1 MLSVSIG
8 LSNRTRVAFMKPTSK
23 NCEGNRFNIMIL
35 LQLLMLPTLICGFA
49 PLPKINKPSIRRCWA
64 KKSDADGD
72 SDKRTLSS
80 NSLYGP
86 VSSFS
91 SPDAYTESQ
100 ISKIFGECV
109 PLSLAGRCKTNN
121 HVDMIFLSSLEEGR
135 IISESYIKCLQSDDH
150 DLQEDIDISAL
161 PIPLS
166 SSLSSSAMKLL
177 SHSYTSEPLSKSVL
191 LSLNSLLVNR
201 DGGLF
206 DNLPW
211 STWSVDPD
219 KKERDA
225 ANNVVDAK
233 YTMGKR
239 VAYQRFMGKDWQGRS
254 LSLTNL
260 AKRLRYMLERSEEEI
275 KNDGGSD
282 DTMMLSLSQRL
293 LELEVT
299 EATTFMAECEKNL
312 AIAKASEND
321 GEYEL
326 EQLEEARARLQL
338 AETSLSELGSATTDN
353 QSNAQS
359 LILSILDKLSEQE
372 NPPPYRGAIGYPAKL
387 DSKKEMFEDSVLPY
401 SSSYELLSEVIS
413 EQLNSEVIGCVLE
426 QCSLLEGNL
435 VVGGSLLLKR
445 KGVKRTTTVAGE
457 AVSYSDDDDDYGNEG
472 VLPRSMYLVECF
484 SDEAIGYAMT
494 SRLPIL
500 VQREIYERAATNDVA
515 LDVTEALIVRNDTK
529 SQESI
534 SYLNRIPLIRLF
546 DDIADLTTQVEG
558 DRVLSKRQS
567 RFIRIPLTTNPTL
580 FDGSNQG
587 SQPSAAANGP
597 VFSTFNPVAS
607 LDEFDTL
614 SDDDK
619 VRLLLKL
626 ESFKGALPRP
636 RAVRNDPSVLDNIL
650 VPLIDESVRRQY
662 QIRDAER
669 RGDFKE
675 ANALRE
681 EISPR
686 QRALEEAQAA
696 REAGFEERALQL
708 EEEAEL
714 YKALRAD
721 VTQDEGSY
729 SRFLDRDDWYE
740 RETKARIKRLD
751 KKKFGSL
758 LDGID
763 LP

>member
-1 MLSVSIG
+1 M
-8 LSNRTRVAFMKPTSK
+8 A
-23 NCEGNRFNIMIL
+23 L
-35 LQLLMLPTLICGFA
+35 LLHLLMLPTLICGFA
-49 PLPKINKPSIRRCWA
+49 PNNHLGVSLLRNHNPTAILSGAINSN
-64 KKSDADGD
+64 ADGD
-72 SDKRTLSS
+72 NDRGTLSN

-86 VSSFS
+86 ASSFS
-91 SPDAYTESQ
+91 SPDAFTESQ
-100 ISKIFGECV
+100 ISKIFGDCV

-121 HVDMIFLSSLEEGR
+121 NVDMIFLSSMKEGR
-135 IISESYIKCLQSDDH
+135 IISESYNKCIQSDED
-150 DLQEDIDISAL
+150 DNVNEDIDISVL
-161 PIPLS
+161 PIPIS

-201 DGGLF
+201 DLGLF
-206 DNLPW
+206 DNMPW

-219 KKERDA
+219 LKERDA

-233 YTMGKR
+233 YAMGKR

-260 AKRLRYMLERSEEEI
+260 AKRLRYMQEGLDEET
-275 KNDGGSD
+275 KNDSGSD
-282 DTMMLSLSQRL
+282 DEMMLSLSQRL
-293 LELEVT
+293 LELEIT
-299 EATTFMAECEKNL
+299 EATMFMAECEKNL
-312 AIAKASEND
+312 AIANTSEND
-321 GEYEL
+321 DTKEL
-326 EQLEEARARLQL
+326 EQLEKARARLQL
-338 AETSLSELGSATTDN
+338 AETSLSALEGATTDN
-353 QSNAQS
+353 QGKAQS
-359 LILSILDKLSEQE
+359 LILAILDKLSEQE

-387 DSKKEMFEDSVLPY
+387 DTKKEMFEDSVLPY
-401 SSSYELLSEVIS
+401 SSPYELLNEVIS

-426 QCSLLEGNL
+426 QSSLLEGNL

-445 KGVKRTTTVAGE
+445 KGVKRTTSLAGE
-457 AVSYSDDDDDYGNEG
+457 TVSYSDDDDDFGNEG
-472 VLPRSMYLVECF
+472 VLPRSMYVVECF
-484 SDEAIGYAMT
+484 PDEAIGLAMS

-500 VQREIYERAATNDVA
+500 VQREVYDRAATKDVE
-515 LDVTEALIVRNDTK
+515 LDVTQALNIRNETK
-529 SQESI
+529 RAESL
-534 SYLNRIPLIRLF
+534 SYLNRIPLIRIL

-558 DRVLSKRQS
+558 DRVLSKTQS

-580 FDGSNQG
+580 FDGPNQVPQ
-587 SQPSAAANGP
+587 SSAGP

-626 ESFKGALPRP
+626 ESFKGVLPRP
-636 RAVRNDPSVLDNIL
+636 RALRSDPSLLDNIL
-650 VPLIDESVRRQY
+650 LPLIDESVRRQY

-669 RGDFKE
+669 RGDFRE

-696 REAGFEERALQL
+696 RDAGLEERALQL

-751 KKKFGSL
+751 KKKFGTL

>member
-1 MLSVSIG
+1 M
-8 LSNRTRVAFMKPTSK
+8 T
-23 NCEGNRFNIMIL
+23 L

-49 PLPKINKPSIRRCWA
+49 SLPQPKINKPSIRCWA
-64 KKSDADGD
+64 QKSNEDGD
-72 SDKRTLSS
+72 SDKETLSN
-80 NSLYGP
+80 NSLYGQA
-86 VSSFS
+86 SSFT

-121 HVDMIFLSSLEEGR
+121 NVDMIFLSSLEDGR

-150 DLQEDIDISAL
+150 DTHEDIDISAL

-166 SSLSSSAMKLL
+166 SSLSSSAIKLL

-211 STWSVDPD
+211 SSWSVDPD
-219 KKERDA
+219 FMERDA

-260 AKRLRYMLERSEEEI
+260 AKKLRYMLERDEES
-275 KNDGGSD
+275 KNDSGSD

-299 EATTFMAECEKNL
+299 EATMFMAECEKNL
-312 AIAKASEND
+312 AIANASESN

-326 EQLEEARARLQL
+326 EQLEKARARLEQ
-338 AETSLSELGSATTDN
+338 AETSLSELGGATADN

-401 SSSYELLSEVIS
+401 SSPYELLNEIIS

-445 KGVKRTTTVAGE
+445 KSAERTTTIAGE
-457 AVSYSDDDDDYGNEG
+457 EVSYSDDDDDYGNEG

-484 SDEAIGYAMT
+484 SDEAIGFAMT
-494 SRLPIL
+494 SRRPIL
-500 VQREIYERAATNDVA
+500 VQREIYERAATQDVE
-515 LDVTEALIVRNDTK
+515 LDVTEAMNVRNETR

-534 SYLNRIPLIRLF
+534 SYLNRMPLIRLF
-546 DDIADLTTQVEG
+546 DDIADLTNQVEG
-558 DRVLSKRQS
+558 DRVLSKSQS

-580 FDGSNQG
+580 FDGSDQG
-587 SQPSAAANGP
+587 PQSSAASNTGP

-636 RAVRNDPSVLDNIL
+636 RSVANDPSLLDNIL
-650 VPLIDESVRRQY
+650 LPLIDESVRRQY
-662 QIRDAER
+662 QIRDAEL
-669 RGDFKE
+669 RGDFEE

-696 REAGFEERALQL
+696 RDAGFEERALQL

-751 KKKFGSL
+751 KKKFGTL

>member
-1 MLSVSIG
+1 MM
-8 LSNRTRVAFMKPTSK
+8 TRS
-23 NCEGNRFNIMIL
+23 
-35 LQLLMLPTLICGFA
+35 QLFMLPTLICGFV
-49 PLPKINKPSIRRCWA
+49 PNDYHSISSISRNHHKPISILLA
-64 KKSDADGD
+64 AMNSNEDGD
-72 SDKRTLSS
+72 SNRGTLSD

-86 VSSFS
+86 TSRFS
-91 SPDAYTESQ
+91 SPDTFTESQ
-100 ISKIFGECV
+100 ISKIFGNCV

-121 HVDMIFLSSLEEGR
+121 SVDMIFLSSMEEGR
-135 IISESYIKCLQSDDH
+135 IISQSYIKCLQSDDDDTDTH
-150 DLQEDIDISAL
+150 EEIDISAL
-161 PIPLS
+161 PIPIA
-166 SSLSSSAMKLL
+166 SSLSASAMKLL
-177 SHSYTSEPLSKSVL
+177 SHSYTSSPLSKSVL

-219 KKERDA
+219 MKERDA
-225 ANNVVDAK
+225 ANNVVDSK
-233 YTMGKR
+233 YALGKR

-254 LSLTNL
+254 ISLTNM
-260 AKRLRYMLERSEEEI
+260 AKRLRYMLEADEES
-275 KNDGGSD
+275 KKDSGSD
-282 DTMMLSLSQRL
+282 DNMMLSLSQRL
-293 LELEVT
+293 LELEIT
-299 EATTFMAECEKNL
+299 EATMFMAECEKNL
-312 AIAKASEND
+312 AIANASEKD
-321 GEYEL
+321 DQYEV
-326 EQLEEARARLQL
+326 EQLEKARARLQL
-338 AETSLSELGSATTDN
+338 AETSLSELGGTTTDN
-353 QSNAQS
+353 QSKSQS

-387 DSKKEMFEDSVLPY
+387 DSKKEMFEDSMLPY
-401 SSSYELLSEVIS
+401 SSPYELLNEIIS

-445 KGVKRTTTVAGE
+445 KGVERKTTLAGE
-457 AVSYSDDDDDYGNEG
+457 TVSYSDDDDDYGNEG
-472 VLPRSMYLVECF
+472 VLPRSMYVVECF
-484 SDEAIGYAMT
+484 SDEAIGFAMT

-500 VQREIYERAATNDVA
+500 VQREIYERAATKDVE
-515 LDVTEALIVRNDTK
+515 LDVMQASNVRNETKSAEAL
-529 SQESI
+529 
-534 SYLNRIPLIRLF
+534 SYLNRIPVIRLF

-558 DRVLSKRQS
+558 ERVLSKSQS
-567 RFIRIPLTTNPTL
+567 RFIRIPLTTNPSP
-580 FDGSNQG
+580 FDGPNQVPQSSAVSN
-587 SQPSAAANGP
+587 SP

-614 SDDDK
+614 SEDDK

-636 RAVRNDPSVLDNIL
+636 RAVKSDPILLDNML

-696 REAGFEERALQL
+696 REAGLEERALQL

>member
-1 MLSVSIG
+1 MM
-8 LSNRTRVAFMKPTSK
+8 TRS
-23 NCEGNRFNIMIL
+23 
-35 LQLLMLPTLICGFA
+35 QLFMLPTLICGFA
-49 PLPKINKPSIRRCWA
+49 PNDYHSISVLSAAINSNE
-64 KKSDADGD
+64 DGD
-72 SDKRTLSS
+72 SNRGTLSD

-86 VSSFS
+86 TSRFS
-91 SPDAYTESQ
+91 SPDAFTESQ
-100 ISKIFGECV
+100 ISKIFGNCV
-109 PLSLAGRCKTNN
+109 PLSLAGRCKTNSN
-121 HVDMIFLSSLEEGR
+121 VDMIFLSSMEEGR
-135 IISESYIKCLQSDDH
+135 IISESYIKCLQSDDDDTQH
-150 DLQEDIDISAL
+150 EEIDISAL
-161 PIPLS
+161 PIPIA
-166 SSLSSSAMKLL
+166 SSLSASAMKLL
-177 SHSYTSEPLSKSVL
+177 SHSYTSVPLSKSVL

-219 KKERDA
+219 MKERDA
-225 ANNVVDAK
+225 ANNVVDSK
-233 YTMGKR
+233 YAMGKR

-254 LSLTNL
+254 ISLTNM
-260 AKRLRYMLERSEEEI
+260 AKRLRYMLEADEES
-275 KNDGGSD
+275 KKDSGSD
-282 DTMMLSLSQRL
+282 DNTMLSLSQRL
-293 LELEVT
+293 LELEIT
-299 EATTFMAECEKNL
+299 EATMFMAECEKNL
-312 AIAKASEND
+312 AIANASEKD
-321 GEYEL
+321 DQYEV
-326 EQLEEARARLQL
+326 EQLEKARARLQL
-338 AETSLSELGSATTDN
+338 AETSLGELGGTTTDN
-353 QSNAQS
+353 QSKSQS
-359 LILSILDKLSEQE
+359 LVLSILDKLSEQE

-401 SSSYELLSEVIS
+401 SSPYELLNEIIS

-445 KGVKRTTTVAGE
+445 KGVERTATLAGE
-457 AVSYSDDDDDYGNEG
+457 TVSYSDDDDDYGNEG
-472 VLPRSMYLVECF
+472 VLPRSMYVVECF
-484 SDEAIGYAMT
+484 SDEAIGFAMT

-500 VQREIYERAATNDVA
+500 VQREIYERAATKDVE
-515 LDVTEALIVRNDTK
+515 LDVMQASNVRNETK
-529 SQESI
+529 SAESL
-534 SYLNRIPLIRLF
+534 SYLNRIPVIRLF

-558 DRVLSKRQS
+558 ERVLSKSQS
-567 RFIRIPLTTNPTL
+567 RFIRIPLTTNPSP
-580 FDGSNQG
+580 FDGPNQ
-587 SQPSAAANGP
+587 SSAASNGP

-614 SDDDK
+614 SEDDK

-636 RAVRNDPSVLDNIL
+636 RAVKSDPTLLDNML

-696 REAGFEERALQL
+696 REAGLEERALQL

>member
-1 MLSVSIG
+1 MM
-8 LSNRTRVAFMKPTSK
+8 TRS
-23 NCEGNRFNIMIL
+23 
-35 LQLLMLPTLICGFA
+35 QLFMLPTLICGFA
-49 PLPKINKPSIRRCWA
+49 PNDYHSISSLSRNHHKPISILSAAINSNE
-64 KKSDADGD
+64 DGD
-72 SDKRTLSS
+72 SNRGTLSD

-86 VSSFS
+86 TSRFS
-91 SPDAYTESQ
+91 SPDAFTESQ
-100 ISKIFGECV
+100 ISKIFGNCV
-109 PLSLAGRCKTNN
+109 PLSLAGRCKTNSN
-121 HVDMIFLSSLEEGR
+121 VDMIFLSSMEEGR
-135 IISESYIKCLQSDDH
+135 IISESYIKCLQSDDDDTQH
-150 DLQEDIDISAL
+150 EEIDISAL
-161 PIPLS
+161 PIPIA
-166 SSLSSSAMKLL
+166 SSLSASAMKLL
-177 SHSYTSEPLSKSVL
+177 SHSYTSVPLSKSVL
-191 LSLNSLLVNR
+191 LSLNALLVNR

-219 KKERDA
+219 MKERDA
-225 ANNVVDAK
+225 ANNVVDTK
-233 YTMGKR
+233 YAMGKR

-254 LSLTNL
+254 ISLTNM
-260 AKRLRYMLERSEEEI
+260 AKRLRYMLEADEES
-275 KNDGGSD
+275 KKDSGSD
-282 DTMMLSLSQRL
+282 DNTMLSLSQRL
-293 LELEVT
+293 LELEIT
-299 EATTFMAECEKNL
+299 EAAMFMAECEKNL
-312 AIAKASEND
+312 AIANASEND
-321 GEYEL
+321 DQYEV
-326 EQLEEARARLQL
+326 EQLEKARARLQL
-338 AETSLSELGSATTDN
+338 AETSLGELGGTTTDN
-353 QSNAQS
+353 QSKSQS
-359 LILSILDKLSEQE
+359 LVLSILDKLSEQE

-401 SSSYELLSEVIS
+401 SSPYELLNEIIS

-445 KGVKRTTTVAGE
+445 KGVERTATLAGE
-457 AVSYSDDDDDYGNEG
+457 TVSYSDDDDDYGNEG
-472 VLPRSMYLVECF
+472 VLPRSMYVVECF
-484 SDEAIGYAMT
+484 SDEAIGFAMT

-500 VQREIYERAATNDVA
+500 VQREIYERAATKDVE
-515 LDVTEALIVRNDTK
+515 LDVMQASNVRNETK
-529 SQESI
+529 SAESL
-534 SYLNRIPLIRLF
+534 SYLNRIPVIRLF

-558 DRVLSKRQS
+558 ERVLSKSQS
-567 RFIRIPLTTNPTL
+567 RFIRIPLTTNPSP
-580 FDGSNQG
+580 FDGPNQ
-587 SQPSAAANGP
+587 SSSASNGP

-614 SDDDK
+614 SEDDK

-636 RAVRNDPSVLDNIL
+636 RAVKSDPTLLDNML

-696 REAGFEERALQL
+696 REAGLEERALQL

>member
-1 MLSVSIG
+1 
-8 LSNRTRVAFMKPTSK
+8 
-23 NCEGNRFNIMIL
+23 MIS
-35 LQLLMLPTLICGFA
+35 LQLLTLPTLICGFA
-49 PLPKINKPSIRRCWA
+49 SLRQPIINEPSIRCWA
-64 KKSDADGD
+64 KQLNADGD
-72 SDKRTLSS
+72 SDKRALSN

-86 VSSFS
+86 ARSFS

-100 ISKIFGECV
+100 ISNIFGECV

-121 HVDMIFLSSLEEGR
+121 NVDMIFLSSLEEGR
-135 IISESYIKCLQSDDH
+135 IISESYIKCLQSDDNH
-150 DLQEDIDISAL
+150 LYKDIDISAL

-166 SSLSSSAMKLL
+166 SSLSSSAIKLL

-219 KKERDA
+219 LKERDA
-225 ANNVVDAK
+225 ANNVVDVK

-260 AKRLRYMLERSEEEI
+260 AKRLRYMLESSDE
-275 KNDGGSD
+275 KNESDNSGSD
-282 DTMMLSLSQRL
+282 DNMMLSLSQRL
-293 LELEVT
+293 LELEVS
-299 EATTFMAECEKNL
+299 EATMFMAECEKNL
-312 AIAKASEND
+312 AIANVSDND
-321 GEYEL
+321 GAYEI
-326 EQLEEARARLQL
+326 EQLEKARTRLQL
-338 AETSLSELGSATTDN
+338 AETSLSELGSAIANN

-401 SSSYELLSEVIS
+401 SSPYELLNEIIN

-445 KGVKRTTTVAGE
+445 KGVERTTTIAGE
-457 AVSYSDDDDDYGNEG
+457 TVSYSDDDDDYGNEG

-500 VQREIYERAATNDVA
+500 VQREIYERAATKDVE
-515 LDVTEALIVRNDTK
+515 LDVTEAKNVRNDTK

-546 DDIADLTTQVEG
+546 DDIADLATQVEG
-558 DRVLSKRQS
+558 DRVLSKSQS

-580 FDGSNQG
+580 FDNPNQG
-587 SQPSAAANGP
+587 PSSAASNNGP

-607 LDEFDTL
+607 LDEYDML
-614 SDDDK
+614 YDDDK

-626 ESFKGALPRP
+626 ESFKGTLPRP
-636 RAVRNDPSVLDNIL
+636 RAVANDPSLLDNIL
-650 VPLIDESVRRQY
+650 LPLIDESIRRQY
-662 QIRDAER
+662 QIRDAEL
-669 RGDFKE
+669 RGDFEE
-675 ANALRE
+675 ANALRG

-696 REAGFEERALQL
+696 RDAGNEERALQL

-740 RETKARIKRLD
+740 RETKTRIKRLD
-751 KKKFGSL
+751 KKKFGTL

>member
-1 MLSVSIG
+1 
-8 LSNRTRVAFMKPTSK
+8 
-23 NCEGNRFNIMIL
+23 
-35 LQLLMLPTLICGFA
+35 
-49 PLPKINKPSIRRCWA
+49 
-64 KKSDADGD
+64 
-72 SDKRTLSS
+72 
-80 NSLYGP
+80 
-86 VSSFS
+86 
-91 SPDAYTESQ
+91 
-100 ISKIFGECV
+100 
-109 PLSLAGRCKTNN
+109 
-121 HVDMIFLSSLEEGR
+121 
-135 IISESYIKCLQSDDH
+135 
-150 DLQEDIDISAL
+150 
-161 PIPLS
+161 
-166 SSLSSSAMKLL
+166 MKLL
-177 SHSYTSEPLSKSVL
+177 SHSYTSVPLSKSVL

-219 KKERDA
+219 MKERDA
-225 ANNVVDAK
+225 ANNVVDSK
-233 YTMGKR
+233 YAMGKR

-254 LSLTNL
+254 ISLTNM
-260 AKRLRYMLERSEEEI
+260 AKRLRYMLEADEES
-275 KNDGGSD
+275 KKDSGSD
-282 DTMMLSLSQRL
+282 DNTMLSLSQRL
-293 LELEVT
+293 LELEIT
-299 EATTFMAECEKNL
+299 EATMFMAECEKNL
-312 AIAKASEND
+312 AIANASEKD
-321 GEYEL
+321 DQYEV
-326 EQLEEARARLQL
+326 EQLEKARARLQL
-338 AETSLSELGSATTDN
+338 AETSLGELGGTTTDN
-353 QSNAQS
+353 QSKSQS
-359 LILSILDKLSEQE
+359 LVLSILDKLSEQE

-401 SSSYELLSEVIS
+401 SSPYELLNEIIS

-445 KGVKRTTTVAGE
+445 KGVERTATLAGE
-457 AVSYSDDDDDYGNEG
+457 TVSYSDDDDDYGNEG
-472 VLPRSMYLVECF
+472 VLPRSMYVVECF
-484 SDEAIGYAMT
+484 SDEAIGFAMT

-500 VQREIYERAATNDVA
+500 VQREIYERAATKDVE
-515 LDVTEALIVRNDTK
+515 LDVMQASNVRNETK
-529 SQESI
+529 SAESL
-534 SYLNRIPLIRLF
+534 SYLNRIPVIRLF

-558 DRVLSKRQS
+558 ERVLSKSQS
-567 RFIRIPLTTNPTL
+567 RFIRIPLTTNPSP
-580 FDGSNQG
+580 FDGPNQ
-587 SQPSAAANGP
+587 SSAASNGP

-614 SDDDK
+614 SEDDK

-636 RAVRNDPSVLDNIL
+636 RAVKSDPTLLDNML

-696 REAGFEERALQL
+696 REAGLEERALQL

>member
-1 MLSVSIG
+1 M
-8 LSNRTRVAFMKPTSK
+8 
-23 NCEGNRFNIMIL
+23 
-35 LQLLMLPTLICGFA
+35 
-49 PLPKINKPSIRRCWA
+49 
-64 KKSDADGD
+64 
-72 SDKRTLSS
+72 
-80 NSLYGP
+80 
-86 VSSFS
+86 
-91 SPDAYTESQ
+91 
-100 ISKIFGECV
+100 
-109 PLSLAGRCKTNN
+109 
-121 HVDMIFLSSLEEGR
+121 EEGR
-135 IISESYIKCLQSDDH
+135 IISESYIKCLQSDDDDTQH
-150 DLQEDIDISAL
+150 EEIDISAL
-161 PIPLS
+161 PIPIAS
-166 SSLSSSAMKLL
+166 SPSASAMKLL
-177 SHSYTSEPLSKSVL
+177 SHSYTCAPLSKSVL

-219 KKERDA
+219 MKERDA
-225 ANNVVDAK
+225 ANNVVDSK
-233 YTMGKR
+233 YALGKR

-254 LSLTNL
+254 ISLTNM
-260 AKRLRYMLERSEEEI
+260 AKRLRYMLEADEES
-275 KNDGGSD
+275 KKDSGSD
-282 DTMMLSLSQRL
+282 DNMMLSLSQRL
-293 LELEVT
+293 LELEIT
-299 EATTFMAECEKNL
+299 EATMFMAECEKNL
-312 AIAKASEND
+312 AIANASEKD
-321 GEYEL
+321 DQYEV
-326 EQLEEARARLQL
+326 EQLEKARARLQL
-338 AETSLSELGSATTDN
+338 AETSLGELGGTTTDN
-353 QSNAQS
+353 QSKSQS
-359 LILSILDKLSEQE
+359 FILSILDKLSEQE

-401 SSSYELLSEVIS
+401 SSPYELLNEIIS

-445 KGVKRTTTVAGE
+445 KGVERTTTLAGE
-457 AVSYSDDDDDYGNEG
+457 TVSYSDDDDDYGNEG
-472 VLPRSMYLVECF
+472 VLPRSMYVVECF
-484 SDEAIGYAMT
+484 SDEAIGFAMT

-500 VQREIYERAATNDVA
+500 VQREIYERAATKDVE
-515 LDVTEALIVRNDTK
+515 LDVMQASKVRNETK
-529 SQESI
+529 SAESF
-534 SYLNRIPLIRLF
+534 SYLNRIPVIRLF

-558 DRVLSKRQS
+558 ERVLSKSQS
-567 RFIRIPLTTNPTL
+567 RFIRIPLTTNPSP
-580 FDGSNQG
+580 FDGPNQVPQ
-587 SQPSAAANGP
+587 SSAASNSP

-636 RAVRNDPSVLDNIL
+636 RAVTSDPTLLDNML

-696 REAGFEERALQL
+696 REAGLEERALQL